1 LKADPRELGRV
12 VQSTQGHDRG
22 RWFLVVGLVDE
33 RFVLIADG
41 ETRKLEKP
49 KKKQVKH
56 LLTVPAIAED
66 TLKQIRD
73 GSQNADS
80 AIRKALK
87 TLVPKMQNGSTG
99 AARKTDKEECA
110 LVQE

>member
-1 LKADPRELGRV
+1 VKADPRELGRV
-12 VQSTQGHDRG
+12 VQSTKGHDKG

-56 LLTVPAIAED
+56 LLTAPVIAED
-66 TLKQIRD
+66 AVKQIRD
-73 GSQNADS
+73 GAQTADS
-80 AIRKALK
+80 AIRKAIRALA
-87 TLVPKMQNGSTG
+87 PEKMNSSAG
-99 AARKTDKEECA
+99 AVRKTDKEECA

>member
-1 LKADPRELGRV
+1 MKADPRVLGRV

-41 ETRKLEKP
+41 QTRKLEKP

-56 LLTVPAIAED
+56 LLTVPMIAED
-66 TLKQIRD
+66 AVKQISD
-73 GSQNADS
+73 GAQTADS
-80 AIRKALK
+80 TISKAISALALDK
-87 TLVPKMQNGSTG
+87 QHGSEG
-99 AARKTDKEECA
+99 AERKTDKEECA